1 MSFIV
6 PNLESILS
14 YLDNLESSSAPEWG
28 KMTAHRMVEHLSDSL
43 NMAMGIGEHVLAI
56 PEEKLPSMQ
65 TFLWGDKPMA
75 KNIQVHFAPEIY
87 ILRNESIE
95 LAIDELCELW
105 INFETAYE
113 ETPEKTALHPYY
125 GLLDYK
131 GWLRLHAKHFTH
143 HFQQFKLV

>member
-28 KMTAHRMVEHLSDSL
+28 NMTAHRMVEHLSDSL

-75 KNIQVHFAPEIY
+75 KNIQVHFAPGNY